1 MSDSNKQV
9 LGYAC
14 INMGFSERPK
24 KQRITTNRTMIKR
37 TFKDRGLAYAS
48 ELALQNAKDLKKI
61 LEWNTENDINFFRM
75 SSGIFSWA
83 SEYDIKDLP
92 DYDQIAQALGE
103 AGAYARSVN
112 QRLTTHPDHFNK
124 LTSPHERVIKNT
136 VRDLEIHGEL
146 FDLLGQPRT
155 PWAKI
160 NIHVGATYGDK
171 PMAIDNFCRNFERLS
186 PAVKSRLTV
195 ENDDRASLYST
206 AELVEE
212 IHGRIGIPVVHDFH
226 HHLFTNR
233 GMSQKEAL
241 GLACSTWG
249 DVIPVVHYS
258 ESRAKE
264 YNDPKI
270 RPQAHSDRIVNYIDT
285 YGYNVHVMIEA
296 KHKEIALL
304 EYRNKHDRTNLIKA
318 A

>member
-171 PMAIDNFCRNFERLS
+171 PMAIDNFCRNFDRLS

-249 DVIPVVHYS
+249 DIIPVVHYS

-270 RPQAHSDRIVNYIDT
+270 RPQAHSDRIVDYIDT

>member
-1 MSDSNKQV
+1 MSQV

-24 KQRITTNRTMIKR
+24 KQRITTNRSMIKR
-37 TFKDRGLAYAS
+37 TFKERGPKYAS
-48 ELALQNAKDLKKI
+48 ELALLNSRDLMKI
-61 LEWNTENDINFFRM
+61 LKWNTENGINFFRM
-75 SSGIFSWA
+75 SSDIFPWA

-92 DYDQIAQALGE
+92 DYEQIAETLGE

-136 VRDLEIHGEL
+136 IRDLEIHGEL
-146 FDLLGQPRT
+146 MDLLGQPRT

-171 PMAIDNFCRNFERLS
+171 PMAIANFCRNFERLS
-186 PAVKSRLTV
+186 PAVRSRLTV

-212 IHGRIGIPVVHDFH
+212 IHSRIGIPVVHDFH
-226 HHLFTNR
+226 HHLFTHR
-233 GMSQKEAL
+233 GMPQKEAL
-241 GLACSTWG
+241 GLACGTWG
-249 DVIPVVHYS
+249 DIVPVVHYS

-270 RPQAHSDRIVNYIDT
+270 RPQAHSDRIINYIDT
-285 YGYNVHVMIEA
+285 YGYDVHIMIEA
-296 KHKEIALL
+296 KHKELALL
-304 EYRNKHDRTNLIKA
+304 EYRNKHDKANLIKA

>member
-1 MSDSNKQV
+1 MSDSKKQV

-37 TFKDRGLAYAS
+37 TFKARGLAYAS

-61 LEWNTENDINFFRM
+61 LEWNTKNDINFFRM

-186 PAVKSRLTV
+186 RRSMV
-195 ENDDRASLYST
+195 
-206 AELVEE
+206 ELVYQWSMTSTTTCLQT
-212 IHGRIGIPVVHDFH
+212 V
-226 HHLFTNR
+226 
-233 GMSQKEAL
+233 
-241 GLACSTWG
+241 AC
-249 DVIPVVHYS
+249 P
-258 ESRAKE
+258 RK
-264 YNDPKI
+264 
-270 RPQAHSDRIVNYIDT
+270 
-285 YGYNVHVMIEA
+285 
-296 KHKEIALL
+296 KH
-304 EYRNKHDRTNLIKA
+304 
-318 A
+318 

>member
-1 MSDSNKQV
+1 
-9 LGYAC
+9 
-14 INMGFSERPK
+14 MGFSERPK
-24 KQRITTNRTMIKR
+24 KQRITTNRSMIKR
-37 TFKDRGLAYAS
+37 TFKERGPKYAS
-48 ELALQNAKDLKKI
+48 ELALLNSQDLMKI
-61 LEWNTENDINFFRM
+61 LKWNTENGISFFRM
-75 SSGIFSWA
+75 SSDIFPWA

-92 DYDQIAQALGE
+92 DYEQIAEALAE

-112 QRLTTHPDHFNK
+112 QRLTTHPGPFNK
-124 LTSPHERVIKNT
+124 LTSPKEHVIRNT
-136 VRDLEIHGEL
+136 VRDLEVHGEL
-146 FDLLGQPRT
+146 MDLLGQPRT

-171 PMAIDNFCRNFERLS
+171 PMAIGNFCRNFELLS
-186 PAVKSRLTV
+186 DSVKSRLTV
-195 ENDDRASLYST
+195 ENDDKNSLYST

-241 GLACSTWG
+241 GLACGTWG
-249 DVIPVVHYS
+249 DVVPVVHYS

-285 YGYNVHVMIEA
+285 FGYDVHIMIEA
-296 KHKEIALL
+296 KHKELALL
-304 EYRNKHDRTNLIKA
+304 EYRNKHDKANLIKA